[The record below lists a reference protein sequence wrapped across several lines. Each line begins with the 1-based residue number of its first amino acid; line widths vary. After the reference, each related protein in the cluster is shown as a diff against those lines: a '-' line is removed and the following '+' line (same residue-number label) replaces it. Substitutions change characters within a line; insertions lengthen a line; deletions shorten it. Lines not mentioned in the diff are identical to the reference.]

1 MIRSALHE
9 RGGTMMIPERQD
21 EDEIMKAADATDKDD
36 VPERQDEDEIM
47 KAADATDKDD
57 VPASYDMPPEHNLLL
72 CNVPRSQQVRKTLH
86 EAVGTGVPSHRQ
98 RPHTM
103 VAKRRRKPAAASA
116 TAIMAAAV
124 EATSATAIMAAAVEM
139 EVMED
144 EVQRFYSSSSSSKR
158 DGSGGVRQY
167 DNGSNESSSRS
178 RSSWE
183 TTRDFILRPLLLDPH
198 YQHRQLFS
206 MAEPPSQYND
216 MDCRYHCYTP
226 AAEQQA
232 EEAEEAAHQGYGGL
246 KPSLTKRCLGKRGKE
261 VPAATLNYLN
271 NEETTDGPRSKRQR
285 VATVIMSSKSIT
297 SSHVQSLFRP
307 YTAARTAGTT
317 KPLSVASGAPQLMLR
332 MHALLRR
339 IQSGSVPWLNPVPA
353 DAGGP
358 RKLPPKA
365 PWQHLVPGAR
375 GFPQLPLQAAAW
387 QQYPAPTTPAGGGC
401 RPQLPLQAAWQY
413 PAPGG
418 GGRPQQL
425 PLQAARQYPAPGG
438 GGRPQL
444 PLQAAWQSYPAP
456 GSRRGVQPQFYSGTK
471 LSALAT
477 TGHNAGLHPSAAGE
491 GYCFPGAYPSAL
503 ATGHNAGINLSAG
516 PAGYYPRAQPEI
528 MAAGHNNQGVHHPE
542 VAPVGHHS
550 NPTAHPLLSV
560 AGSCYR
566 WPKPSQEGGHL
577 QKLHPTS
584 EASVGT
590 CPGIHNNLSS
600 GRGRSQKFRKNFPSG
615 ANLNRQMRL
624 VSKPSSEV
632 VDCSPAGLHNNKLA
646 ACSRGQSLG
655 LTQPSSASAV
665 AMADEDNSEM
675 THSSALLESVPTSS
689 SRHCPQAPGGGGMI
703 RPIIITTGGGSSLH
717 SLSRASSGASS
728 VSLHT
733 TTDHTTDHHSVC
745 DEAAVEAVLQSW
757 VAAGGGSKPNA
768 LPAASNEAT
777 AATAPTASNEA
788 AAATAPTAS
797 SYGAAATAP
806 TASSY
811 GAAATAHPATS
822 WSVVGAGT
830 GAGDAPSTHPA
841 ECTALFH
848 SISRSSSSSSN
859 VQLPSLELSAS
870 GHEHMEAGSHDTE
883 ASNCK
888 APPQSAVFCSAPV
901 PQSSAVLCGTLV
913 DDLSAALLVDGWV
926 DKEGVE
932 EHLVQYQLRREVYQQ
947 FLDDEGGCD
956 VHPLL
961 TDNDMGGYGG
971 CGADEGGCDVHPLL
985 TNDMGGHGGGGV
997 DEGLIGE
1004 QLSEEE
1010 AMQVQLVE
1018 QEAATL
1024 FSIMGCESFL

>member
-1 MIRSALHE
+1 MRTQHPLPRIVVQKSR
-9 RGGTMMIPERQD
+9 
-21 EDEIMKAADATDKDD
+21 
-36 VPERQDEDEIM
+36 
-47 KAADATDKDD
+47 
-57 VPASYDMPPEHNLLL
+57 EHHNG
-72 CNVPRSQQVRKTLH
+72 RDIQGTLH
-86 EAVGTGVPSHRQ
+86 TAALFDIIAAKVPGTADGTAGVPSHRQ
-98 RPHTM
+98 RPHGM
-103 VAKRRRKPAAASA
+103 VIKSRRKPAAASA
-116 TAIMAAAV
+116 TAIVAAAV
-124 EATSATAIMAAAVEM
+124 E
-139 EVMED
+139 MED
-144 EVQRFYSSSSSSKR
+144 EVQRFFSSSSKR
-158 DGSGGVRQY
+158 GGSSGSGGVKY
-167 DNGSNESSSRS
+167 DNGSNDSSSRS

-198 YQHRQLFS
+198 YQHQQLFS

-232 EEAEEAAHQGYGGL
+232 EEAAHQGYGGL
-246 KPSLTKRCLGKRGKE
+246 KPSLAKRCLGKRGRE
-261 VPAATLNYLN
+261 VPAATAATLNYLN
-271 NEETTDGPRSKRQR
+271 NEETTGPRSKRQR
-285 VATVIMSSKSIT
+285 VATTIVMSSKSIT

-307 YTAARTAGTT
+307 YTAARAAGTT

-358 RKLPPKA
+358 RKLPPQA
-365 PWQHLVPGAR
+365 PWQHLVSGAR
-375 GFPQLPLQAAAW
+375 GFPQVPPQAPW
-387 QQYPAPTTPAGGGC
+387 
-401 RPQLPLQAAWQY
+401 
-413 PAPGG
+413 
-418 GGRPQQL
+418 
-425 PLQAARQYPAPGG
+425 QYPAPGG

-444 PLQAAWQSYPAP
+444 PLQQLAPWQYPAP
-456 GSRRGVQPQFYSGTK
+456 GSRRGVQPQFYRGTH
-471 LSALAT
+471 L
-477 TGHNAGLHPSAAGE
+477 
-491 GYCFPGAYPSAL
+491 SAL
-503 ATGHNAGINLSAG
+503 ATGHNAGLHLSAG
-516 PAGYYPRAQPEI
+516 PTGYYPRAHPEI
-528 MAAGHNNQGVHHPE
+528 MAAGHNQGVHHPETMAAGHNYQGVHYPE

-550 NPTAHPLLSV
+550 NPTAHPLSV

-577 QKLHPTS
+577 QKLNPS
-584 EASVGT
+584 GAGVGT

-624 VSKPSSEV
+624 VSKPSLEV
-632 VDCSPAGLHNNKLA
+632 VDCSPAGLHNNKLS

-665 AMADEDNSEM
+665 AMADEDYSE
-675 THSSALLESVPTSS
+675 THSSALLESVPTSR
-689 SRHCPQAPGGGGMI
+689 RHCPQAPSGGGGMI

-717 SLSRASSGASS
+717 SLSRASTSGASS
-728 VSLHT
+728 VSSR
-733 TTDHTTDHHSVC
+733 HTTDHHSLC
-745 DEAAVEAVLQSW
+745 NEAAVEAVLQSW

-768 LPAASNEAT
+768 LPTASNEATAPTAAPTASDEATAPTAAPTASNVAT

-788 AAATAPTAS
+788 AAASAPTAS
-797 SYGAAATAP
+797 SYGAAATAAP

-870 GHEHMEAGSHDTE
+870 GHEHMEAGSHDTTE

-888 APPQSAVFCSAPV
+888 APPQSVAVFCSAPV
-901 PQSSAVLCGTLV
+901 PQSSVVLCGTLV

-926 DKEGVE
+926 DKEGVDE
-932 EHLVQYQLRREVYQQ
+932 EHLVQYQLRHEVYQQ

-985 TNDMGGHGGGGV
+985 SDDMGGHGGGV
-997 DEGLIGE
+997 DEGLVGE

-1024 FSIMGCESFL
+1024 FSMMGCESFL